1 MHFTTTY
8 ALFPSFLVMIYIYY
22 DQSNPLNLALYAFKQ
37 TWCLIFVFKYDGSVS
52 PTPIMMPFRS
62 IVRELKEIGEGIGNM
77 YRRGTEAK
85 HVHHRH
91 GKSHIAPE
99 CSSPLSSSPPPSSS
113 TIVVDQSRWAN
124 LPPELLLDII
134 QRVEASET
142 SWPARRVLV
151 ACASVCRTWREI
163 TKDVVKT
170 PEQCGWLTFPISLKQ
185 VMFFNSSYLL
195 ILLQV
200 GSIWYWCVVTACL
213 LYVLIFSL
221 CISLVQETLQSS
233 VLLREK
239 GSLRHI
245 VYTLVWVL
253 VISLCSHNLF
263 STWKKV
269 VLEFLEK

>member
-1 MHFTTTY
+1 
-8 ALFPSFLVMIYIYY
+8 
-22 DQSNPLNLALYAFKQ
+22 
-37 TWCLIFVFKYDGSVS
+37 
-52 PTPIMMPFRS
+52 MMPFRS

-200 GSIWYWCVVTACL
+200 GSIWY
-213 LYVLIFSL
+213 
-221 CISLVQETLQSS
+221 
-233 VLLREK
+233 
-239 GSLRHI
+239 
-245 VYTLVWVL
+245 
-253 VISLCSHNLF
+253 
-263 STWKKV
+263 
-269 VLEFLEK
+269 